1 MFISGPGVVAAYPKM
16 FLNSDYRKLMNFQP
30 EYAANIRGLV
40 YLIGGG
46 KIPSAVYG
54 AIVGV
59 LSAFLLWLTA
69 KIWKDSEFD
78 LSFSAA
84 VITALL
90 TGLHAFIYDL
100 SLLLLPVSIVCGELA
115 KRSTLLRN
123 SILSAVLIVLFVPP
137 VHYVLIT
144 YHVYA
149 LMCLPVAVLFVSVAR
164 TVAQHT
170 TEA

>member
-40 YLIGGG
+40 YLIAGG
-46 KIPSAVYG
+46 KIFSAVYV